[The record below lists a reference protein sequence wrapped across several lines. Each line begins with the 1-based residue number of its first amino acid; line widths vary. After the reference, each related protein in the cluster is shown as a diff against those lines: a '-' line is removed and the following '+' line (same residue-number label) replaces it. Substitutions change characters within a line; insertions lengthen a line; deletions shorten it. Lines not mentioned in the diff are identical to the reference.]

1 MWTGLRSGWDAG
13 QRNPLSGIITTTQHL
28 PRSNE
33 SAVFLLLKNKL
44 DGSLSHNVGSGIFI
58 LKNVYLTT
66 SYFLFYLF
74 PLFTLQVLCGFQFSI
89 LHGIPGK
96 AADKWTRYSAFSWA
110 LCLRLV
116 CFVPFW
122 CVSFCF
128 TISYYTNYIFLLSLK
143 TEQKQTNQPSKGLGS

>member
-1 MWTGLRSGWDAG
+1 MWLVATNWTGKPDRLPCRRFSRTAAPGIKGCEQASGLG
-13 QRNPLSGIITTTQHL
+13 EMQGSPVPLSGIITKTQRL

-89 LHGIPGK
+89 LHGIPGE
-96 AADKWTRYSAFSWA
+96 AADEWTRYSAFSWA

-116 CFVPFW
+116 CFVP
-122 CVSFCF
+122 
-128 TISYYTNYIFLLSLK
+128 I
-143 TEQKQTNQPSKGLGS
+143 